1 MGFDDSILNDLKNT
15 VVKLQQSVNLSLQES
30 INQNKQVILE
40 LQTQEQM
47 YQGIDSK
54 GIDIKPAYA
63 DSTIKIKR
71 KKLQPTDRVTLFD
84 TGAFYNSLE
93 IIAGQNDAIIRTVI
107 SYSVFLVDKYADILG
122 LDEENWT
129 KFLEKYTIPTI
140 KKNFDDIIAKS

>member
-1 MGFDDSILNDLKNT
+1 MGFDDSILNDLKST
-15 VVKLQQSVNLSLQES
+15 VEMLEKTINSSIQES
-30 INQNKQVILE
+30 ITQNNQVILE

-71 KKLQPTDRVTLFD
+71 KKRQPTDRVTLFD

-93 IIAGQNDAIIRTVI
+93 IIAGQNDAIIRTII

-129 KFLEKYTIPTI
+129 KFLENYTIPTI

>member
-1 MGFDDSILNDLKNT
+1 MGFDDSILNDLKST
-15 VVKLQQSVNLSLQES
+15 VEMLEKTINSSIQES
-30 INQNKQVILE
+30 ITQNNQVILE

-47 YQGIDSK
+47 YQGKDSK

-71 KKLQPTDRVTLFD
+71 RKRQPTDRVTLFD

-93 IIAGQNDAIIRTVI
+93 IIAGQNDAIIRTII

-122 LDEENWT
+122 LDEESWT
-129 KFLEKYTIPTI
+129 KFLENYTIPTI

>member
-1 MGFDDSILNDLKNT
+1 MAADFSILDDLKRT
-15 VVKLQQSVNLSLQES
+15 VEELQTAVNGSIQES
-30 INQNKQVILE
+30 IDQNKQVIKE

-47 YQGIDSK
+47 YQGITSK

-63 DSTIKIKR
+63 NSTKRIKR

-84 TGAFYNSLE
+84 TGDFYNSLE
-93 IIAGQNDAIIRTVI
+93 VIAGKNDLMIRTII
-107 SYSVFLVDKYADILG
+107 SYSVFLVNKYADILG

-129 KFLEKYTIPTI
+129 VFLEKYTVPLI

>member
-1 MGFDDSILNDLKNT
+1 MGFDDSILNDLKST
-15 VVKLQQSVNLSLQES
+15 VEMLEKTINSSIQES
-30 INQNKQVILE
+30 ITQNNQVILE

-71 KKLQPTDRVTLFD
+71 RKRQPTDRVTLFD

-93 IIAGQNDAIIRTVI
+93 IIAGQNDAVIRTII

-129 KFLEKYTIPTI
+129 KFLENYTIPTI

>member
-1 MGFDDSILNDLKNT
+1 MGFDDSILNDLKRT
-15 VVKLQQSVNLSLQES
+15 ISEIQDAVNGSIQES
-30 INQNKQVILE
+30 IDQNKQIIME

-47 YQGIDSK
+47 YQGISSK

-93 IIAGQNDAIIRTVI
+93 IIAGQNDAVIRTVI
-107 SYSVFLVDKYADILG
+107 SYSVYLVDKYADILG

-129 KFLEKYTIPTI
+129 KFLENYTIPTI

>member
-1 MGFDDSILNDLKNT
+1 MGFDDSILNDLKST
-15 VVKLQQSVNLSLQES
+15 VEMLEKTINSSIQES
-30 INQNKQVILE
+30 ITQNNQVIME

-71 KKLQPTDRVTLFD
+71 KKRQPTDRVTLFD

-93 IIAGQNDAIIRTVI
+93 IIAGQNDAVIRTVI
-107 SYSVFLVDKYADILG
+107 SYSVYLVDKYADILG

-129 KFLEKYTIPTI
+129 KFLENYTIPTI

>member
-1 MGFDDSILNDLKNT
+1 MAFDDSILNDLKST
-15 VVKLQQSVNLSLQES
+15 VEVLQKTINSSIQES
-30 INQNKQVILE
+30 ISQNKQVILE

-71 KKLQPTDRVTLFD
+71 RKRQPTDRVTLFD

-93 IIAGQNDAIIRTVI
+93 IIAGQNDAIIRTII

-129 KFLEKYTIPTI
+129 VFLDNYTIPTI

>member
-15 VVKLQQSVNLSLQES
+15 IEVLRNAVNGSIQES
-30 INQNKQVILE
+30 IIQNKQIILE

-93 IIAGQNDAIIRTVI
+93 IIAGQNDAVIRTVI
-107 SYSVFLVDKYADILG
+107 SYSVYLVDKYADILG

-129 KFLEKYTIPTI
+129 KFLENYTIPTI

>member
-1 MGFDDSILNDLKNT
+1 MAVDDSILEDLKKT
-15 VVKLQQSVNLSLQES
+15 VVVLQKAINGSIQES
-30 INQNKQVILE
+30 INRNKEIIMQ

-93 IIAGQNDAIIRTVI
+93 IIAGENDAVIRTVI

-129 KFLEKYTIPTI
+129 KFLENYTIPTI

>member
-1 MGFDDSILNDLKNT
+1 MAIDDSILNDLRNT
-15 VVKLQQSVNLSLQES
+15 VEELQKAVNDSIQES
-30 INQNKQVILE
+30 INQNNKVILE

-71 KKLQPTDRVTLFD
+71 KKFQPADRVTLFD

-93 IIAGQNDAIIRTVI
+93 IIAGKNDAVIRTI
-107 SYSVFLVDKYADILG
+107 LSYSVYLVDKYADILG

-129 KFLEKYTIPTI
+129 VFLEKYTIPTI
-140 KKNFDDIIAKS
+140 KKNFDDIITRS

>member
-1 MGFDDSILNDLKNT
+1 MAIDDSILNDLRNT
-15 VVKLQQSVNLSLQES
+15 VEELQKAVNDSIQES
-30 INQNKQVILE
+30 INQNNKVILE

-71 KKLQPTDRVTLFD
+71 KKFQPADRVTLFD

-93 IIAGQNDAIIRTVI
+93 VIAGKNDAVIRTII
-107 SYSVFLVDKYADILG
+107 SYSVYLVDKYADILG

-129 KFLEKYTIPTI
+129 VFLEKYTIPTI

>member
-1 MGFDDSILNDLKNT
+1 MAIDDSILNDLRNT
-15 VVKLQQSVNLSLQES
+15 VEELQKAVNDSIQES
-30 INQNKQVILE
+30 INQNNKVILE

-71 KKLQPTDRVTLFD
+71 KKFQPTDRVTLFD

-93 IIAGQNDAIIRTVI
+93 VIAGNNDAVIRTII
-107 SYSVFLVDKYADILG
+107 SYSVYLVDKYADILG

-129 KFLEKYTIPTI
+129 VFLEKYTIPTI

>member
-1 MGFDDSILNDLKNT
+1 MGFDDSILNDLKST
-15 VVKLQQSVNLSLQES
+15 VEMLEKTINSSIQES
-30 INQNKQVILE
+30 ITQNNQVILE

-63 DSTIKIKR
+63 NSTIKIKR
-71 KKLQPTDRVTLFD
+71 KKGQPTDRVTLFD

-93 IIAGQNDAIIRTVI
+93 IIAGQNDAVIRTII

-129 KFLEKYTIPTI
+129 KFLENYTIPTI

>member
-1 MGFDDSILNDLKNT
+1 MGFDDSILNDLKST
-15 VVKLQQSVNLSLQES
+15 VEMLEKSINSSIQES
-30 INQNKQVILE
+30 ITQNNQVILE

-47 YQGIDSK
+47 YQGKDSK

-71 KKLQPTDRVTLFD
+71 RKRQPTDRVTLFD

-93 IIAGQNDAIIRTVI
+93 IIAGQNDAIIRTII

-122 LDEENWT
+122 LDEESWT
-129 KFLEKYTIPTI
+129 KFLENYTIPTI